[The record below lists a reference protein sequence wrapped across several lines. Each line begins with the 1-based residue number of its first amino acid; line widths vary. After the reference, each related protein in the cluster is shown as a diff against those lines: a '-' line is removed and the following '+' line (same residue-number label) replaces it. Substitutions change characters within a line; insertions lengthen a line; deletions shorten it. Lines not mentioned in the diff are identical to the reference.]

1 MRNNRRTTTGIHEQT
16 HRISKTLMAANKGAF
31 ENLGRQI
38 ISYLSFT
45 GQNAA
50 LLKMNVDNANIKADG
65 KYDYDEVISSF
76 MELIA
81 EDKVDLELMDNF
93 VAAF

>member
-1 MRNNRRTTTGIHEQT
+1 MNGLSIQVKDLINLDFVVRDNMRANRRFTTGLHEQT
-16 HRISKTLMAANKGAF
+16 HRVSKELIAANPEAF
-31 ENLGRQI
+31 KNLGRQI

-65 KYDYDEVISSF
+65 DYDYDEVVS
-76 MELIA
+76 
-81 EDKVDLELMDNF
+81 
-93 VAAF
+93 